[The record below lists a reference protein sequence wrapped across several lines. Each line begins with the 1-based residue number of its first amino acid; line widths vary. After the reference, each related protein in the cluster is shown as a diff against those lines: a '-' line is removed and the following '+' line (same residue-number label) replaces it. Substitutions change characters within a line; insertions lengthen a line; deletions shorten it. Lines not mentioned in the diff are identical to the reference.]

1 MPRLQRTSGFTLI
14 EMVIS
19 IIILGVMAG
28 LGATMLGAGFK
39 SYFVGEQALRLAP
52 LARNS
57 MERIVRELRPA
68 CAAPS
73 ISGTGNIQIDFG
85 VIDSDSGSCDE
96 PAARSIRLSGS
107 TLQLRVDGTWHTLVS
122 GVSRV
127 SGNSLF
133 TSQSDPDSSCK
144 SVQIEYQVSSS
155 GSGNLPLRTT
165 VFLRNVECA

>member
-85 VIDSDSGSCDE
+85 VISSGSCAA

-107 TLQLRVDGTWHTLVS
+107 TLQLQVDGTSWHTLVS

-165 VFLRNVECA
+165 VFLRNAECA